1 MAVNQGP
8 LSGFRDMLAP
18 QAIPRQQMLDV
29 IKVVYENYGFTP
41 LKTPALE
48 RYSTLSGK
56 YGEEGDKLM
65 YRFEDQGGR
74 EVALRYDLTVPLAR
88 VVAQYGSQI
97 PLPYKRYAV
106 GEVWRGE
113 RAQAGRFREF
123 TQFDADTIG
132 SKSPLAD
139 AEIVAVMSDSMTA
152 LGAGSVIRVN
162 NRRILDALAGKA
174 GITDEKAV
182 RAFMSSIDKVE
193 KIGLGKA
200 LAEILKNFSQKATTL
215 ASGYLEVQGSSNDK
229 LQSLVRLMGDSE
241 AIAEGVE
248 NLSEVFK
255 ILAAAGYSEEQVVFD
270 QAIARG
276 LDYYTGIIYETTL
289 VGAESLGSVCGGG
302 RYDNLVKALGGPDL
316 PAVGTSIGVDR
327 LFDGLQLLGKLQNNK
342 TSTQVLIANFDSADS
357 GEYLRIAAKL
367 RAAGI
372 AAEIYYDPAKLG
384 KQISFADKMSI
395 PYVVLLGSEERAKSI
410 ATIRSLDT
418 GNQEEVPI
426 AKLSEALRKLVK

>member
-88 VVAQYGSQI
+88 VIAQYGSQI

-174 GITDEKAV
+174 GITDEKAI

>member
-139 AEIVAVMSDSMTA
+139 AEIVAVMSDSMAA
-152 LGAGSVIRVN
+152 LGARSVIRVN